1 MQANKYQNSY
11 FEKQESFKALV
22 REIQHFLQ
30 SKEGKPENCSVE
42 EYIRKKWNISKT
54 QAYRY
59 VISAKVIDQLA
70 EFEIQPCYERIC
82 RALYNCAKTPNQMKL
97 LWGSVLQMA
106 GSNPDSI
113 NSSHV
118 TKMWKK
124 LCADNKYSKICHFE
138 DEIMNKIEVSL
149 NKHSKEMKHKQLNNL
164 LSPKSNTSSPVVSL
178 NGTMNNTNTMNNSN
192 SQLYQYAVYGTP
204 VIQNTMIPN
213 ESSEYKLS
221 SSSYYPSPI
230 QSESLT
236 ENIKQYSAPS
246 PPLSVC
252 NSTLSLYNSNSTLFN
267 SDSSLFNG
275 NSRALSLPTNQSIN
289 VIEYPMMEVQYPLQT
304 MTIKNYQEQCQ
315 NVYQPTIQPTLQNQ
329 YQPQQILYYY

>member
-1 MQANKYQNSY
+1 MQANNIKLQANKYLNSY
-11 FEKQESFKALV
+11 FEKQERFKALV

-30 SKEGKPENCSVE
+30 SKDGKPENCSVE
-42 EYIRKKWNISKT
+42 EYIRNKWNISKT

-59 VISAKVIDQLA
+59 VISAKVIDQLE

-97 LWGSVLQMA
+97 LWGSVLQTA
-106 GSNPDSI
+106 GSNPDCI
-113 NSSHV
+113 NSSHI

-149 NKHSKEMKHKQLNNL
+149 NKHSKEIKHKQLNNL
-164 LSPKSNTSSPVVSL
+164 YSPKSNTSSPVVSI
-178 NGTMNNTNTMNNSN
+178 NGTMSN
-192 SQLYQYAVYGTP
+192 STPQLYQYT
-204 VIQNTMIPN
+204 VIPSTTMPN
-213 ESSEYKLS
+213 ESTEYKL
-221 SSSYYPSPI
+221 SSSYYPSPV
-230 QSESLT
+230 QSESLI

-252 NSTLSLYNSNSTLFN
+252 NSTLSLYNSNSTLYN
-267 SDSSLFNG
+267 SNSTLFN
-275 NSRALSLPTNQSIN
+275 NSSGTVSVPTIQSVN
-289 VIEYPMMEVQYPLQT
+289 VMEYPMMEVQYPLQA

-315 NVYQPTIQPTLQNQ
+315 NVYQPTLQSTTLQSQ
-329 YQPQQILYYY
+329 FQPQQILYYY